1 MHQLL
6 VRSVRPSVVPAA
18 FSDYRGFLDDSSLI
32 LSFSMGRKARKSLGG
47 EGGTL
52 SVRRPTRDLQKV
64 FRGDVKD
71 NKVKWRM
78 QSEINLSYRS

>member
-32 LSFSMGRKARKSLGG
+32 LSLGRKARKSLGG

-71 NKVKWRM
+71 NKVKWRL